1 MVYEGMRSMAG
12 PFLGTLGASAL
23 TVGLITGAGEAIAL
37 VLRMVS
43 GPVADRSGRYWS
55 LTFWGYALTAI
66 CVPPLAFTPSLGVA
80 GLATPRTPLLPD
92 STGKEVR
99 PPPKSTTV
107 AGGAKAVGR
116 GSG

>member
-23 TVGLITGAGEAIAL
+23 TVGIITGAGEAIAL

-66 CVPPLAFTPSLGVA
+66 CVPLLAITPFLGVA
-80 GLATPRTPLLPD
+80 GLAPARTR
-92 STGKEVR
+92 SAERRVGKECVR
-99 PPPKSTTV
+99 P
-107 AGGAKAVGR
+107 GR
-116 GSG
+116 SRWSPDH

>member
-23 TVGLITGAGEAIAL
+23 TVGIITGAGEAIAL

-55 LTFWGYALTAI
+55 LTFWGYALPAI
-66 CVPPLAFTPSLGVA
+66 RVPLFAIPPFLGVA
-80 GLATPRTPLLPD
+80 GLAPERTAHLPD
-92 STGKEVR
+92 PTGKPAP
-99 PPPKSTTV
+99 PPPKP
-107 AGGAKAVGR
+107 
-116 GSG
+116 